1 MMEETPN
8 LLESPELGQVLR
20 ELGPGFTYW
29 QPLGLFLGIPHD
41 ELKAIKATEHDVLN
55 QTIQMLERW
64 YANKSPTWRA
74 LCQALR
80 DVGHPALADRI
91 SVQYCRVPQQEV
103 HVQQPT
109 SAAPLSERRY
119 QGGNELPHPPAPIE
133 GSEGVT
139 HDPQAGLP
147 RIPGDED
154 TRIQVLDDEEKRD
167 ISLAFAIMFVVVDRS
182 LSKKVDVDRLKTFL
196 RVFRCPNT
204 TKPYVSPDLYK
215 HCKTTSE
222 VLLSLEPLLINA
234 MHPYLLRRIIEN
246 FGCEES
252 RQAVREYDAKF
263 PRTIALKNLGDP
275 VPEWMIAACHGAK
288 KIVVVVKGESDTI
301 TRGDVEDVQIALER
315 DLEVERVFIVFAKH
329 EERNSVGLTFLVPEC
344 VPVVS
349 SLRHDGQKLMNLAA
363 SGVMRIEA
371 DGDTIEV
378 DVEVKLWMHRM
389 MRMEGKRSDELSVD
403 SGVDSRG
410 GSIVNSRRSS
420 FCEEGDIPPS
430 APSRDHQL
438 AMEFAAHLR
447 ANETPPGRK

>member
-1 MMEETPN
+1 MMEDTTD
-8 LLESPELGQVLR
+8 LQLQMLR
-20 ELGPGFTYW
+20 ELGPGFTRWY
-29 QPLGLFLGIPHD
+29 PLGRFLGVPTH
-41 ELKAIKATEHDVLN
+41 ELNAIKATESDVLN

-64 YANKSPTWRA
+64 YASKSPTWRA
-74 LCQALR
+74 LCEALR
-80 DVGHPALADRI
+80 EVGHHSLADQI
-91 SVQYCRVPQQEV
+91 SDQYCRLSQQD
-103 HVQQPT
+103 VQQPT
-109 SAAPLSERRY
+109 SAAAPLSERHY
-119 QGGNELPHPPAPIE
+119 QGGNEPPHPPAPIE

-139 HDPQAGLP
+139 NDPQAGLP
-147 RIPGDED
+147 RIPDDEE
-154 TRIQVLDDEEKRD
+154 TRIHVLDDKEKCD
-167 ISLAFAIMFVVVDRS
+167 ISVAFAFMFAIVVQS
-182 LSKKVDVDRLKTFL
+182 LSKKVDVETIKIFL
-196 RVFRCPNT
+196 RSFRCHIT
-204 TKPYVSPDLYK
+204 GKPYVSPDLYK

-222 VLLSLEPLLINA
+222 VLLSLEPLLINS
-234 MHPYLLRRIIEN
+234 MHPYLLRKIIEN

-349 SLRHDGQKLMNLAA
+349 SLKNDGQKLMNLAA
-363 SGVMRIEA
+363 SGIMRIEA

-378 DVEVKLWMHRM
+378 DVEAKLWMHRM
-389 MRMEGKRSDELSVD
+389 MRMKGKRSDELSED

-410 GSIVNSRRSS
+410 GSIVSSRRSS
-420 FCEEGDIPPS
+420 FSEEGDIPPS
-430 APSRDHQL
+430 ASSRDHQL
-438 AMEFAAHLR
+438 AMEFAANLR
-447 ANETPPGRK
+447 ADRTAPTRE